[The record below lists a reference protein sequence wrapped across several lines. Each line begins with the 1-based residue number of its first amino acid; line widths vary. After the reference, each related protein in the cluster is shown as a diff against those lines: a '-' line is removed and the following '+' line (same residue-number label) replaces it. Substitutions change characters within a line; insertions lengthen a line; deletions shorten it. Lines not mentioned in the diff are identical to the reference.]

1 MNMLTH
7 FLKKPEETEPPALSR
22 QEDRGWRAALLV
34 LLAFY
39 LAAFAII
46 NFRGLTEY
54 MNNDIY
60 ADTLVAKYMW
70 DKKSLFPDGWVFGN
84 QYYVAATPALSALF
98 YGLTGS
104 VNLALSLATT
114 GMTAAIL
121 AALYWL
127 LRPFCGRTGALAGM
141 TALVSSVLAM
151 NLDSREEAQL
161 LFVLASYYSCYLL
174 SLLITWGDYVRCIFF
189 KDRNPCF
196 PFFLGLLL
204 SFANGM
210 QSLRQTCIMIAPML
224 ALEGLRVL
232 SALLRRKKPDWRLTV
247 RVAAVTAANL
257 SGVLCIRLLHVPA
270 VQIYGELSLAHPEDL
285 PDRLI
290 RLIKAGTKITGLWYV
305 KYYAS
310 RNGALAFFILIF
322 SILSITAVLAACWR
336 TAMRLYHGNTGGLEL
351 LICLCVLSIAAV
363 CASLLLFRMEIRSV
377 YLFMWYLLVCL
388 SVVSMLSVDCKRGK
402 RLALILLCAIS
413 AANLYF
419 SYKDSLACS
428 LDPDFKNNPPYYT
441 EIADELVSR
450 DFKILYGPATITCD
464 ICGLTDGKVL
474 SSPWWRTPFKALT
487 YIAPQDLRDSEDNAQ
502 AAYLLTDAQLQEA
515 LRFAENKGAQLT
527 LIRQFDTMGLYT
539 SSIQLMY

>member
-1 MNMLTH
+1 MLTH

-22 QEDRGWRAALLV
+22 QEDRGWHAALLA

-84 QYYVAATPALSALF
+84 QYYVAATPVLSALF

-104 VNLALSLATT
+104 VNLAMALATT

-121 AALYWL
+121 ASLYWL

-174 SLLITWGDYVRCIFF
+174 SLLITWGDYVRCIFL
-189 KDRNPCF
+189 KERNSCF

-210 QSLRQTCIMIAPML
+210 QSLRQTCIMVAPLL

-232 SALLRRKKPDWRLTV
+232 SALLRRRKPDWRLTV

-257 SGVLCIRLLHVPA
+257 CGVLCIRLFHVPA
-270 VQIYGELSLAHPEDL
+270 VHIYGEMSPVHLGDL
-285 PDRLI
+285 PDRLLQ
-290 RLIKAGTKITGLWYV
+290 LIKAGTKITGLWYV
-305 KYYAS
+305 EYYAS
-310 RNGALAFFILIF
+310 RNGTLAFFILIF
-322 SILSITAVLAACWR
+322 SILSIAAVLAACRR
-336 TAMRLYHGNTGGLEL
+336 TAMRLYCGNTGGLEL
-351 LICLCVLSIAAV
+351 LICLCVLSIAAA
-363 CASLLLFRMEIRSV
+363 CASMLLFQMEIRSV

-388 SVVSMLSVDCKRGK
+388 SVVSMLRVDNQRGK

-419 SYKDSLACS
+419 SYKDSLVCS
-428 LDPDFKNNPPYYT
+428 LAPNFKNNPPYYT
-441 EIADELVSR
+441 DIADELVSR

-502 AAYLLTDAQLQEA
+502 AAYLLTDAQLEEA
-515 LRFAENKGAQLT
+515 LYLAEKKGAQLT

-539 SSIQLMY
+539 SSIQLMH